1 MKQSFFGWYYLT
13 GAKDA
18 FLVWF
23 DLTKAWWLKSNILDL
38 AATLLSPWHRDVS
51 ARNWVGLHPLLF
63 LERLTMN
70 ALSRFM
76 GAIVRFLSIC
86 VFTIS
91 LVLFVFGGLLV
102 VLAFLTAPLMLVLT
116 VIFFLTKSSLVAITF
131 LSGTLGLALAVYGY
145 LHRQQ
150 EIVIEG
156 DLLAFRQTSIFP
168 SVAKRLGCDQV
179 AEKELQ
185 ELSQGTLGEWLH
197 KRGLEQKDLYLAV
210 AIEKYFFDKRQT
222 ASHFWNW
229 SELAKWSRIGKS
241 WKYGYTIHLDRYS
254 TDLSAGDYSNYGHDE
269 LYGKQPTLQAMLGAL
284 ERNAQN
290 SVLLVG
296 DPGIGKQS
304 LVHYFARLIRENAL
318 RGTRFDDMRV
328 LWFDVAHVV
337 SDADASGL
345 EVEDTLRR
353 LFTEATMAGNCILAI
368 PHFERIL
375 LPDNKGRNFRPL
387 AEEFLGYPNFR
398 VIGLT
403 DTVSKLALE
412 QEAAQALG
420 LLETLD
426 MTEPNEEDTLLI
438 LLSEF
443 HNREKREGT
452 FTLKALQSIIKNSE
466 SMHWETPFPERAIDL
481 AESIMVSGTQ
491 NQDHLITE
499 ELVDQYLVEKT
510 GIPRGTIDEAE
521 KDKLLNLE
529 ELLHGRVI
537 GQVEAID
544 QIAEALRKARAGFGN
559 TKRPIGSFLFLGPT
573 GVGKT
578 ETAKALAHVY
588 FGAEEKMIRL
598 DMSEFQT
605 DEAVDRLIGSA
616 SKGLYGAMTSAVA
629 KAPYSILLLDEL
641 EKAYPKA
648 LDLFLQIL
656 DEGFVTDGYGQ
667 KVNFRNCIIIAT
679 SNAGSVL
686 QKQLHAEG
694 IEGKDL
700 ERKVIDHI
708 VETGVYRLEFLNRFD
723 GVIFFLPLVSEELL
737 QVVNIKLQELA
748 KRLQAEKNITL
759 TFEAGVAEALVE
771 KGYDPLFGARS
782 LNRFI
787 SDTLEDQIAKAL
799 INGDVTSGGEMLI
812 RRETI
817 LV

>member
-13 GAKDA
+13 GSRDA

-23 DLTKAWWLKSNILDL
+23 NLTKAWWLKGNILDL
-38 AATLLSPWHRDVS
+38 SATLFSPWHRDVS
-51 ARNWVGLHPLLF
+51 PRTWIGLHPLLS

-70 ALSRFM
+70 VLSRFM
-76 GAIVRFLSIC
+76 GSIVRFLTIC
-86 VFTIS
+86 LFLVS
-91 LVLFVFGGLLV
+91 LVFFVIGGFFAIFSFF
-102 VLAFLTAPLMLVLT
+102 LAPVMLGLTI
-116 VIFFLTKSSLVAITF
+116 IFFLAESSLVGFAF
-131 LSGTLGLALAVYGY
+131 VSGTLGMTLAIYGY
-145 LHRQQ
+145 LHRAK
-150 EIVIEG
+150 EILIDG
-156 DLLAFRQTSIFP
+156 DILSFRQTVIFDA
-168 SVAKRLGCDQV
+168 VARRLGCDAV
-179 AEKELQ
+179 AKE
-185 ELSQGTLGEWLH
+185 ELVHLTSDTLGAWLH
-197 KRGLEQKDLYLAV
+197 ARSLEEKDIRIA
-210 AIEKYFFDKRQT
+210 ASIEKYFFEKNQT

-241 WKYGYTIHLDRYS
+241 WKYGYTIHLDRYT
-254 TDLSAGDYSNYGHDE
+254 TDFSESDYSEYGHDDI
-269 LYGKQPTLQAMLGAL
+269 YGKQQILQSLLGAL
-284 ERNAQN
+284 ERTSQN

-304 LVHYFARLIRENAL
+304 LVHYFGRLIRENVL
-318 RGTRFDDMRV
+318 RGTIFDDMRV

-337 SDADASGL
+337 SDADASGF

-353 LFTEATMAGNCILAI
+353 LFTEATIAGNCILVI
-368 PHFERIL
+368 PHFEHL
-375 LPDNKGRNFRPL
+375 LLADNKGRNFRPL
-387 AEEFLGYPNFR
+387 VEEFLGYPNFR
-398 VIGLT
+398 AVGLT
-403 DTVSKLALE
+403 DSNGKLTLE
-412 QEAAQALG
+412 QEASQALG
-420 LLETLD
+420 LLETLE
-426 MTEPNEEDTLLI
+426 MTEPNEEDILLI

-443 HNREKREGT
+443 HEREKREGT
-452 FTLKALQSIIKNSE
+452 FTLGALRSIIKNGE

-481 AESIMVSGTQ
+481 AESIMVASMHDK
-491 NQDHLITE
+491 DHLITS
-499 ELVDQYLVEKT
+499 ELVDNYLVEKT
-510 GIPRGTIDEAE
+510 GIPRGVINEEE

-529 ELLHGRVI
+529 GLLHARVI
-537 GQVEAID
+537 GQVEAIN

-578 ETAKALAHVY
+578 ETAKALAQVY

-605 DEAVDRLIGSA
+605 DEAVDRLIGSS

-667 KVNFRNCIIIAT
+667 KINFRNCIIIAT
-679 SNAGSVL
+679 SNAGSVI
-686 QKQLHAEG
+686 QKQLHAAGGE
-694 IEGKDL
+694 EKDIQ
-700 ERKVIDHI
+700 RKVIDHI

-723 GVIFFLPLVSEELL
+723 SVVFFLPLVSEELL
-737 QVVNIKLQELA
+737 QVVAIKLAELA
-748 KRLQAEKNITL
+748 GRLQTEKNITL
-759 TFEAGVAEALVE
+759 TFEPGVAEALVS

-787 SDTLEDQIAKAL
+787 SDTLEDQIAKAF
-799 INGDVTSGGEMLI
+799 INGDVATGGKMII
-812 RRETI
+812 RRDSI